1 MLQLQTRRLGKSE
14 INATVLGLGGGHLA
28 GGEQTDAETTALI
41 RGAIEQ
47 GINFVDTSPNYG
59 KSEERYGAA
68 LAGGWR
74 DKVYLQTKVGSHP
87 KVLRDWSREATSWSL
102 ENSFKMLRTD
112 YVDSVLIHGPR
123 HDIEEPLGHCLDVM
137 LEWKDRGRIGAV
149 GVGVRQPEFH
159 KRAIDKGVDIIL
171 SFLNYT
177 LLDQTLAEEAIPYA
191 IENDVGILI
200 GSPIADGLLSGH
212 EPIQTREGIHDED
225 GKVIPAAVGSFL
237 DPNAY
242 PSAHAMWRWCTDRGI
257 NIRHLAMQFAMN
269 APVSDKGIVLTGAA
283 NLEQLE
289 DSLHIA
295 TTPVDEEIWQQFEA
309 EFGVQM

>member
-1 MLQLQTRRLGKSE
+1 MTWVSDRSGMAS
-14 INATVLGLGGGHLA
+14 
-28 GGEQTDAETTALI
+28 
-41 RGAIEQ
+41 
-47 GINFVDTSPNYG
+47 S
-59 KSEERYGAA
+59 GAA
-68 LAGGWR
+68 RR
-74 DKVYLQTKVGSHP
+74 DMNP
-87 KVLRDWSREATSWSL
+87 
-102 ENSFKMLRTD
+102 
-112 YVDSVLIHGPR
+112 
-123 HDIEEPLGHCLDVM
+123 
-137 LEWKDRGRIGAV
+137 
-149 GVGVRQPEFH
+149 H
-159 KRAIDKGVDIIL
+159 KRSRLLWKLADALQANADELGTLETADNGKPFFESRKVDLPSVIENFRYFAGLADKIEGATIPVAGP
-171 SFLNYT
+171 FLNYT

-242 PSAHAMWRWCTDRGI
+242 PSAHAMWRRCTDRGI